1 MSPEQHVDWIKE
13 LRGEDVRDFYY
24 VVESDPD
31 KVRTLITAAVYRTLA
46 GHDVSDRETG
56 RFMAGSSFKDEETE
70 IAARG
75 LFEQVRK
82 ISSEDNGYQH
92 EWDEAKEQGEKAAQN
107 VKRGVGFMASYDYW
121 ALRPIKSTIRLD
133 TLNGFPGHLL
143 LSGPLPEIGELR
155 GIPDNLL
162 SRRYSAEDAQRN
174 NLTDSP
180 VEFFNKVASALD
192 HDPEKLTQEAFSG
205 TQKMI
210 FVVAMNDAGHTN
222 FDAKRT
228 AIVYSGDKGHE
239 VYTLKQQYN
248 MLSQKE
254 KQLIKQPREE
264 RLFIDISHRFAHGN
278 SAATLR
284 ISLHT
289 SGNVW
294 YDPSEHVVRGEITP
308 SEHDAVYASLYP
320 KITPE
325 SSQDEILEIRR
336 QAQALVKKLGFPEPS
351 IFGF

>member
-1 MSPEQHVDWIKE
+1 MSPEQRVDWIEE
-13 LRGEDVRDFYY
+13 LQDESVRNFYY
-24 VVESDPD
+24 VVTPNPD
-31 KVRTLITAAVYRTLA
+31 GIRTLITAAVYRTLA
-46 GHDVSDRETG
+46 GHDLSDRETG
-56 RFMAGSSFKDEETE
+56 RFMAGSDFKDEETE
-70 IAARG
+70 ILARG
-75 LFEQVRK
+75 LFDQVRK
-82 ISSEDNGYQH
+82 ISEANGYH
-92 EWDEAKEQGEKAAQN
+92 DEWNEAKEQGEKAAQN
-107 VKRGVGFMASYDYW
+107 IQRGAGFMASYDYW
-121 ALRPIKSTIRLD
+121 ALRPIKSSIRLD
-133 TLNGFPGHLL
+133 TLTDSPDHLL

-162 SRRYSAEDAQRN
+162 TRRYSAEDAARK
-174 NLTDSP
+174 NLPDSP
-180 VEFFNKVASALD
+180 VEFFKKVATKLD
-192 HDPEKLTQEAFSG
+192 HDQGELVQEAFND

-239 VYTLKQQYN
+239 VYTPKQQYN
-248 MLSQKE
+248 MLSKKE
-254 KQLIKQPREE
+254 RQLIKQPREE
-264 RLFIDISHRFAHGN
+264 RLFIDISHRFEHGN

-294 YDPSEHVVRGEITP
+294 YDPSEHVVRGDITP
-308 SEHDAVYASLYP
+308 SEYDAVYASLYP

-325 SSQDEILEIRR
+325 SSHEDMLEIRR
-336 QAQALVKKLGFPEPS
+336 QAQALVKELGFPEPS